1 VRLALL
7 MPRSSP
13 WAIEL
18 AMHLAGLGHDV
29 HAVTFTQGGSR
40 DGYMRGREDLT
51 EERLRVLSDRGTT
64 LHEIDSA
71 FTSGLR
77 YFTAVPGLRR
87 ILRTV
92 RPDAL
97 LALYGGGLAT
107 MACLSGFRPY
117 AVYAVGSD
125 VHLVSGARRALTA
138 WTFRQAGCVFA
149 NGEHLAEATRLLSPR
164 ARVVPLYMG
173 ASTAEFTPGTPPA
186 TPVRIVCT
194 RGFESVYN
202 NEYLIRGLAAMPD
215 PGVEYEVRFL
225 GPGPLLNES
234 RALANRILPA
244 ERRRRVR
251 FWGGLPWDEVRREL
265 RSAHVYVS
273 LSLSDGTS
281 TSLLEAMSCG
291 LFPVLSDI
299 PANREWIAESR
310 DNGILVPL
318 HWPMALGHAL
328 ARAIRGRAWRERVA
342 AANRAL
348 VVERADSA
356 TNLAMLA
363 EYMERVV
370 TAPDEAP
377 AAPSVAM
384 HNAGGAE

>member
-18 AMHLAGLGHDV
+18 AMHLARLGHDV
-29 HAVTFTQGGSR
+29 HAITFSQSGSR

-51 EERLRVLSDRGTT
+51 EERLRVLSDRGAS

-71 FTSGLR
+71 FTSGVR
-77 YFTAVPGLRR
+77 YFTAIPALRR
-87 ILRTV
+87 IVRTV
-92 RPDAL
+92 RPDGL

-107 MACLSGFRPY
+107 MAALSGFTPY

-125 VHLVSGARRALTA
+125 VHLVSGPRRALTS
-138 WTFRQAGCVFA
+138 WTFRRAGCVFA
-149 NGEHLAEATRLLSPR
+149 NGQHLAEAARRLSPG
-164 ARVVPLYMG
+164 ADVLPLYMG
-173 ASTAEFTPGTPPA
+173 VSTAAFTPAAAPA
-186 TPVRIVCT
+186 APVRIVCT
-194 RGFESVYN
+194 RGFESIYN
-202 NEYLIRGLAAMPD
+202 NEYLVRGLAAMPD
-215 PGVEYEVRFL
+215 LGIEYEVRFL
-225 GPGPLLNES
+225 GPGPLLNET

-244 ERRRRVR
+244 ETRRRVR
-251 FWGGLPWDEVRREL
+251 FWGGMPWEEVRREL
-265 RSAHVYVS
+265 RSAHIYAS

-310 DNGILVPL
+310 NNGILVPL
-318 HWPMALGHAL
+318 NWPVALGHAL
-328 ARAIRGRAWRERVA
+328 ARAIRDRAWRERA
-342 AANRAL
+342 AAVNRAL

-356 TNLAMLA
+356 TNLARMA
-363 EYMERVV
+363 EYLERLV
-370 TAPDEAP
+370 TGE
-377 AAPSVAM
+377 SRS
-384 HNAGGAE
+384 